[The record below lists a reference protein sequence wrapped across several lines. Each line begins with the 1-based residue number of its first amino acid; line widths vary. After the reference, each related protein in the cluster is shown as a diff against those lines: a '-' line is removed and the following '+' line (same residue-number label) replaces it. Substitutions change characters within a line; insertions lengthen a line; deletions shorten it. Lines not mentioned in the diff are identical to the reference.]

1 MWGKTIS
8 QGYHKY
14 FIRLLS
20 KEYAFI
26 KWEPNV
32 QSNIHGHNG
41 KDCSFMILNGSM
53 DEKIFHNIENVKIR
67 VHEPLKGAHIND
79 NIGKHQMINKD
90 NRPKYSLHY
99 YY

>member
-1 MWGKTIS
+1 MWGEIRS

-14 FIRLLS
+14 FIRLFS

-32 QSNIHGHNG
+32 RSNIHGHNG